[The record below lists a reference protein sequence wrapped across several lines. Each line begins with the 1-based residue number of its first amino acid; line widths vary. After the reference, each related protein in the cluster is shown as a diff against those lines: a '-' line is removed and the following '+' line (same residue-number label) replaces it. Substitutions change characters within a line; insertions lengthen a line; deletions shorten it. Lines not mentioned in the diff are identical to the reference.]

1 MAAGDRQIAIRIKAI
16 AAVGVGCDRPA
27 GDVQCIGKIRQIGVG
42 GIDAVIGGLNIS
54 TA

>member
-1 MAAGDRQIAIRIKAI
+1 MAAGDCQIAIRIKAI
-16 AAVGVGCDRPA
+16 AAVGVGRDGPA
-27 GDVQCIGKIRQIGVG
+27 GDVQRIGKIRQIGVG

>member
-1 MAAGDRQIAIRIKAI
+1 MAAGDCQIVIRIKAI

-27 GDVQCIGKIRQIGVG
+27 VDVQRIGKIRQVGVG